1 MFYKL
6 LGMAMWKFA
15 SGYVRQNYGRQIRI
29 AAIGG
34 IAAVAIAGYLATRS
48 GE

>member
-15 SGYVRQNYGRQIRI
+15 SAYVRQNYGRQIRI

>member
-15 SGYVRQNYGRQIRI
+15 SAYVRQNYGRQVRI

-34 IAAVAIAGYLATRS
+34 LAAVAIAGYLATRS

>member
-6 LGMAMWKFA
+6 IGMIIWKFA
-15 SGYVRQNYGRQIRI
+15 SGYVRQNYGRQIRG
-29 AAIGG
+29 ALALGALSVG
-34 IAAVAIAGYLATRS
+34 VAGYLATRS